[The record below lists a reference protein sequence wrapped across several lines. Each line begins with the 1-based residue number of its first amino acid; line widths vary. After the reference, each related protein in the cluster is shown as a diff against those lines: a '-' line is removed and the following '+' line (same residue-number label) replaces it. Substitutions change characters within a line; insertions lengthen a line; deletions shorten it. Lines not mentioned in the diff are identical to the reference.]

1 MQLTL
6 PDEALLQSGMT
17 EAEFRLQIAST
28 LYQNDL
34 VTLRVA
40 SAMAE
45 VTEVAFCQYLKSNG
59 IPTYYDLDDLE
70 EDLRTIDFLRRGD
83 A

>member
-6 PDEALLQSGMT
+6 PDEALRQSGLT
-17 EAEFRLQIAST
+17 EDEFRLQIAST
-28 LYQNDL
+28 LYKNDL
-34 VTLRVA
+34 VTLRMA

-45 VTEVAFCQYLKSNG
+45 VSEVEFCQYLKSKS

-70 EDLRTIDFLRRGD
+70 ADLKTIDFLRQRGS
-83 A
+83 